1 MSSELQ
7 TNAPP
12 TVAEPPH
19 AAPADARAVVIEA
32 RDVSKSYRIYSK
44 PSDRLRQALAWGRK
58 QYYREFW
65 ALQGVSLEVRA
76 GEMVGI
82 IGRNGSGKSTLLQI
96 IAGTLAPTSGEIR
109 VPPRIAALLEL
120 GSGFHPEA
128 TGRENVYMNG
138 VVLGLSDEEIRAKY
152 ADIVGFADIGEF
164 IDQPVKT
171 YSSGM
176 VVRLAFAVAAHV
188 DAQVLVVDEAL
199 AVGDAPFQAKCFRR
213 LDKLREA
220 GATILLAT
228 HDNQTVST
236 LCERALMLDRG
247 KQILW
252 GPGREVA
259 REYYRFTQEATRA
272 AVLAETP
279 AEAPGAPSATDGGG
293 ELEEP
298 SRSAGHH
305 TGDGRCRVVG
315 FQVFDHLGR
324 ANRTLVARE
333 RVRVELRVR
342 FDAAMENPQVF
353 FALRDVQSRIVLGA
367 HTLYE
372 NVVIGPVAAGETIH
386 ATLCATLNLNV
397 GKYLLLFGVSDHEAF
412 HSWKDSDVH
421 WDYCEIEVIADQR
434 AWGIVNVPAEIS
446 VRRVGAH
453 EG

>member
-1 MSSELQ
+1 MSSDLQ
-7 TNAPP
+7 TAAVPIAPP
-12 TVAEPPH
+12 APR
-19 AAPADARAVVIEA
+19 AAPADARAVVIDA
-32 RDVSKSYRIYSK
+32 RDVTKSYRIYAR
-44 PSDRLRQALAWGRK
+44 PADRLRQALAWGRR

-96 IAGTLAPTSGEIR
+96 IAGTLAPTSGEVR

-138 VVLGLSDEEIRAKY
+138 VVLGLSDEEIRSKY
-152 ADIVGFADIGEF
+152 DAIVGFADIGDF
-164 IDQPVKT
+164 IEQPVKT

-236 LCERALMLDRG
+236 LCERALMLDKG
-247 KQILW
+247 CQILW

-259 REYYRFTQEATRA
+259 REYYRFTQDATRA
-272 AVLAETP
+272 AVLAEAP
-279 AEAPGAPSATDGGG
+279 AAAAAPDTGSA
-293 ELEEP
+293 LEEP
-298 SRSAGHH
+298 AHSAGHH
-305 TGDGRCRVVG
+305 TGDGRCRVAG
-315 FQVFDHLGR
+315 FQLFDHLGR
-324 ANRTLVARE
+324 VNRTLVARE
-333 RVRVELRVR
+333 RARMELRVR
-342 FDAAMENPQVF
+342 FLARMENPQVF

-372 NVVIGPVAAGETIH
+372 NVAIGPVAPGDVVDVS
-386 ATLCATLNLNV
+386 LCASLSMNV
-397 GKYLLLFGVSDHEAF
+397 GKYLLLFGVSDHDAF
-412 HSWKDSDVH
+412 NSWKDSDVY
-421 WDYCEIEVIADQR
+421 WDYCEVEVISDKR
-434 AWGIVNVPAEIS
+434 SWGIVNVPAEITVS
-446 VRRVGAH
+446 RAGR
-453 EG
+453 EP